1 MEVFKQ
7 EEVLEESGLKTM
19 DSVSLIHNLKNKQ
32 FKNTKMK
39 KFVCTVCGYVHY
51 GEQPPAV
58 CPKCKQPA
66 KVFKEVK

>member
-1 MEVFKQ
+1 
-7 EEVLEESGLKTM
+7 
-19 DSVSLIHNLKNKQ
+19 
-32 FKNTKMK
+32 MK

-51 GEQPPAV
+51 GEQQQAV